1 MTDAEMYLM
10 AGIVG
15 ALIGFGGSYCGY
27 RMKLHYI
34 ALVLLIIITVML
46 SGCQSTGVIPMDQD
60 SYYIGKKDGS
70 LGTGVSLSNKAAVYK
85 EANAFCHDKGL
96 EVKTLRETITP
107 SSPGQLGSMELQFK
121 CVSPG
126 GSAQPL
132 VKDADTVIEI
142 QNH

>member
-1 MTDAEMYLM
+1 
-10 AGIVG
+10 
-15 ALIGFGGSYCGY
+15 
-27 RMKLHYI
+27 MKLNYI
-34 ALVLLIIITVML
+34 ELLLIIIITLIL

-70 LGTGVSLSNKAAVYK
+70 PGLGVSLSNKAAVYK
-85 EANAFCHDKGL
+85 EANAYCRDKGL
-96 EVKTLRETITP
+96 EVKTIRETITP
-107 SSPGQLGSMELQFK
+107 SRPGQLGSMELQFR

-142 QNH
+142 KNH